1 MQWCAVACGAVV
13 CGAVLVPAAMAATLT
28 LEELAWATDPLGEP
42 LPAGQGDSHHDSHT
56 HTGVYGGVSS
66 AESQYL
72 LEVERSGRAPLHQR
86 PHPGSPPHRTR
97 APDRRAASGISSHGQ
112 RLSVGVLDD
121 GRTFCTIAVNGGR
134 GGAPLWLT
142 VEEGCDTADV
152 VAGFVHERQIPDE
165 ALEELAERVVDAQ
178 RAIEEVCVAVWLCG
192 YVAVCVCVCV
202 PCIGT
207 SLAAVHHVCVRCIA
221 GQGTTPCGVD
231 GTEKA
236 SASSGSGPTP

>member
-1 MQWCAVACGAVV
+1 MQWCAVV
-13 CGAVLVPAAMAATLT
+13 CSAVLVPAAMAATLT

-86 PHPGSPPHRTR
+86 LHPGSPPRRTH

-221 GQGTTPCGVD
+221 GQGTTPGGVD